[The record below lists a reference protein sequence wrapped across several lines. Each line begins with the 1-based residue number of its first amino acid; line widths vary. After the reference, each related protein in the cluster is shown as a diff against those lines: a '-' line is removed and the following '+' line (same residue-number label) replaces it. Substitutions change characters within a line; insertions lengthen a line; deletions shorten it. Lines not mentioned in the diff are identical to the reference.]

1 MSPRLNERASGVYTI
16 SATPFAEDGALDLE
30 STDRLMDFYL
40 GHGVHG
46 VTLLGIMGEAPKL
59 TEAESL
65 AFVGRALKRLGGR
78 IPAVIGVSQAGL
90 VPLAQL
96 AAKVMDLGAAGV
108 MVAPTPGLKGDKGV
122 YDFYA
127 EVFRHLGP
135 DVPVVLQDYPQANGV
150 HLDPGVFH
158 RLVDAFP
165 QLVMLKHEDAPGL
178 AKLSRIRSES
188 AAAGRRW
195 VSILIGNGGLYYM
208 QELQRGAD
216 GAMTGYAYP
225 EMLVEVHRRF
235 VAGDLDGAED
245 LYDAHLPL
253 LKHEQVLGFGLL
265 VRKEILRRR
274 GAIASA
280 RVRAPGGQLGAVD
293 LAELDRLI
301 VRLERRLAEP
311 RLIEAVA

>member
-1 MSPRLNERASGVYTI
+1 MSERLTERASGVFTI
-16 SATPFAEDGALDLE
+16 SATPFAEDGTLDLA

-59 TEAESL
+59 TQDESL
-65 AFVGRALKRLGGR
+65 AFVGRALKRLQGR
-78 IPAVIGVSQAGL
+78 IPAVIGVSASGL
-90 VPLAQL
+90 QPLA
-96 AAKVMDLGAAGV
+96 AFAKRVMDLGAAGV
-108 MVAPTPGLKGDKGV
+108 MVAPTPGLKGDRGV
-122 YDFYA
+122 YDYYA
-127 EVFRHLGP
+127 QVFQLLGP
-135 DVPVVLQDYPQANGV
+135 AVPVVLQDYPQANGV
-150 HLDPGVFH
+150 HLDVEVFH

-178 AKLSRIRSES
+178 SKLTRIRAES
-188 AAAGRRW
+188 AAAGRRR
-195 VSILIGNGGLYYM
+195 VSILIGNGGLYYV

-225 EMLVEVHRRF
+225 EMLVEVYRRF
-235 VAGDLDGAED
+235 VAGDRDVAED
-245 LYDAHLPL
+245 LFDAHLPL
-253 LKHEQVLGFGLL
+253 LKHEQQPGFGLL

-280 RVRAPGGQLGAVD
+280 KVRAPGGRLSGGD

-301 VRLERRLAEP
+301 QRLEQRLAAAAAFK
-311 RLIEAVA
+311 AVA